1 MSWENILKD
10 EESYEHVLVLI
21 GKVEEYIE
29 RLHDYIENAAQELH
43 KNTGLPI
50 EKAREIIKGLQ
61 KDTLK
66 MFEDTLD
73 DFRKDLPHHIEGD

>member
-10 EESYEHVLVLI
+10 KQSYEHLLVLI
-21 GKVEEYIE
+21 GKVEDSIE
-29 RLHDYIENAAQELH
+29 RFHDDVEKAAQDLH
-43 KNTGLPI
+43 ENTGLPI

-66 MFEDTLD
+66 MLEDTLD
-73 DFRKDLPHHIEGD
+73 EFRKDLPNHIDR

>member
-10 EESYEHVLVLI
+10 EESYGEMLGFI
-21 GKVEEYIE
+21 ERVEEILE
-29 RLHDYIENAAQELH
+29 RFHDDVESAAQELH
-43 KNTGLPI
+43 ENTGLPI

-66 MFEDTLD
+66 MLEDTLD
-73 DFRKDLPHHIEGD
+73 EFRKELPNHISR

>member
-10 EESYEHVLVLI
+10 EESYEHLLVLI
-21 GKVEEYIE
+21 GKVEESIE
-29 RLHDYIENAAQELH
+29 RFHDDVESAAQELH
-43 KNTGLPI
+43 ENTGLPI

-66 MFEDTLD
+66 MLEDTLD
-73 DFRKDLPHHIEGD
+73 EFRKELPNHISR